1 MEKKGRKG
9 FITGDYN
16 IIIKNEVIIMI
27 SEKVVKA
34 VEEQIRMF
42 KGVVSEE
49 RGITVEEYRK
59 YLKLTEGRGKELDPT
74 EYIRKLRLKGEFY

>member
-1 MEKKGRKG
+1 
-9 FITGDYN
+9 
-16 IIIKNEVIIMI
+16 MI

-42 KGVVSEE
+42 KGVASEE
-49 RGITVEEYRK
+49 HGITVEEYRQ
-59 YLKLTEGRGKELDPT
+59 YLKLTEGRGEELEPT

>member
-1 MEKKGRKG
+1 
-9 FITGDYN
+9 
-16 IIIKNEVIIMI
+16 MI

-42 KGVVSEE
+42 KGVASEE
-49 RGITVEEYRK
+49 RGITIEEYRQ
-59 YLKLTEGRGKELDPT
+59 YLKLTEGQGEELYPT

>member
-1 MEKKGRKG
+1 
-9 FITGDYN
+9 
-16 IIIKNEVIIMI
+16 MI

-42 KGVVSEE
+42 KGVASEE
-49 RGITVEEYRK
+49 RGITIEEYRQ
-59 YLKLTEGRGKELDPT
+59 YLKLTEGQGEELDPT